1 MARPA
6 SQLSR
11 ADAQTR
17 EPATGAPLVV
27 GLLGRVELRVGER
40 EVRIPSRGPQ
50 SLLAVLALKPR
61 VRTREAV
68 ASEIWPDGEGSG
80 VSASLR
86 QALWLLRSA
95 FNATGLDLDEYLDI
109 DAEVVGFR
117 PTVQLDLD
125 VARFE
130 RLLEMRPAR
139 PEEAIALYRGDLAE
153 CLALECF
160 ALERERLSDAYEDAL
175 ALAAEGRMIA
185 GDVDDARSAAL
196 RLLSRDPLREEA
208 HAVLIWAHGLAG
220 TRSQV
225 VRQYR
230 RLAEMLERE
239 LGVEPLPETVAVFR
253 ASIAAT
259 VERSRTRSA
268 TAVFAGRPRSDR
280 GREPTGIVRRMPVA
294 SVSDRGIGV
303 ASTG

>member
-1 MARPA
+1 MA
-6 SQLSR
+6 
-11 ADAQTR
+11 
-17 EPATGAPLVV
+17 APLLI
-27 GLLGRVELRVGER
+27 GLLGRVELRVGDR
-40 EVRIPSRGPQ
+40 EVRLPSRGPQ

-95 FNATGLDLDEYLDI
+95 FNGTGLDLDEYLDI

-117 PTVQLDLD
+117 PSVQLDLD

-139 PEEAIALYRGDLAE
+139 PEEALAIYRGDLTE

-160 ALERERLSDAYEDAL
+160 ALERERLCDAYEDAL
-175 ALAAEGRMIA
+175 ALAAEARMIA
-185 GDVDDARSAAL
+185 GDVDGARSAAL

-208 HAVLIWAHGLAG
+208 HAVLISAHGQAG
-220 TRSQV
+220 SRSQV

-239 LGVEPLPETVAVFR
+239 LGVEPLPETDAAFR
-253 ASIAAT
+253 MAMVEV
-259 VERSRTRSA
+259 VERSRLRAAMLAYADAQPAARPTR
-268 TAVFAGRPRSDR
+268 R
-280 GREPTGIVRRMPVA
+280 GGLVPAAAQR
-294 SVSDRGIGV
+294 
-303 ASTG
+303 